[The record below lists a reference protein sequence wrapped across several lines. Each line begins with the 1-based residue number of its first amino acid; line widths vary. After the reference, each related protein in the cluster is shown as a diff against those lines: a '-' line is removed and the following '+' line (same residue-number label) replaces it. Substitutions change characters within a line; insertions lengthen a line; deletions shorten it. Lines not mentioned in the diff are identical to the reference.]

1 MFIFHIISV
10 NIYDMRKKTHEKF
23 IEEMK
28 NKNPN
33 IEILG
38 TYVGAQTKIKCKCL
52 IDGYIWDVKPANLLS
67 GRGCPKCKANK
78 LKKTHKEFIEELK
91 AKNPNIDILGEYI
104 NNKTKI
110 KCKCLIDGHIWE
122 PTPETILRG
131 QGCPKCAGTLKKTHE
146 EFIEEIKN
154 INPNIEILGKY
165 INARTKIKC
174 RCLIDNWV
182 WYVMPYSILSKYGCP
197 KCGVNSR
204 ANKRRKSHEEF
215 IEEME
220 VKNTNI
226 KILGEYKSAH
236 TKVKCRCLIDEHTW
250 DATPDSLLRG
260 NGCPKCGINSR
271 ADKFRKT
278 YEEFIEEIKT
288 KNSKIAILG
297 EYINNQT
304 KIKCK
309 CLIDEHIW
317 EALHSNLLKGKGC
330 PKCNSSKGETII
342 EHYCKKNYLRYI
354 IQYKIDKCRNK
365 YSLPFDFALFNK
377 NKLVALIEYQ
387 GEQHYKAFEHF
398 GGEKRF
404 KQQQINDQIKR
415 DYCTTN
421 NIPLIEIPYWIE
433 DIETYLEEQLNKINK
448 PLQLSFE

>member
-165 INARTKIKC
+165 INANTKIKC
-174 RCLIDNWV
+174 ECLVDGNV
-182 WYVMPYSILSKYGCP
+182 WEVTPSSILCGYGCP
-197 KCGVNSR
+197 KC
-204 ANKRRKSHEEF
+204 H
-215 IEEME
+215 
-220 VKNTNI
+220 
-226 KILGEYKSAH
+226 
-236 TKVKCRCLIDEHTW
+236 
-250 DATPDSLLRG
+250 
-260 NGCPKCGINSR
+260 
-271 ADKFRKT
+271 
-278 YEEFIEEIKT
+278 
-288 KNSKIAILG
+288 
-297 EYINNQT
+297 
-304 KIKCK
+304 
-309 CLIDEHIW
+309 
-317 EALHSNLLKGKGC
+317 
-330 PKCNSSKGETII
+330 SSKGERAI
-342 EHYCKKNYLRYI
+342 EIYCKNNYL
-354 IQYKIDKCRNK
+354 QYKTQYRIDKCRNK
-365 YSLPFDFALFNK
+365 LPLPFDFALFNK
-377 NKLVALIEYQ
+377 NKLVALFEYQ
-387 GEQHYKAFEHF
+387 GEQHYECIEYF
-398 GGEKRF
+398 GGEKAL
-404 KQQQINDQIKR
+404 KYTQNNDNIKR
-415 DYCTTN
+415 NYCLSN
-421 NIPLIEIPYWIE
+421 NIPLIEIPYWIDDVE
-433 DIETYLEEQLNKINK
+433 GYLEEQMDKVINK
-448 PLQLSFE
+448 PLQLSLI